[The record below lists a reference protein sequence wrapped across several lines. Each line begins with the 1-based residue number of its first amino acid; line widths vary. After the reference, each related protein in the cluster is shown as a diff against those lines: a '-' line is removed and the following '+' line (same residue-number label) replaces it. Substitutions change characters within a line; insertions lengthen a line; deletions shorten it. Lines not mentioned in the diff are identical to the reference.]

1 MSKIMNLITYDKLPL
16 ISDFAKNTSKINIL
30 KAFLILIIYASNKL
44 IRLIVKYFLN
54 FLYIT
59 GYLSGCIILVYIF
72 LSFKV
77 IPLNNTII
85 LLSHHKKNVYVLIHN
100 HLLLCLLYLIF
111 FI

>member
-1 MSKIMNLITYDKLPL
+1 MLPPV
-16 ISDFAKNTSKINIL
+16 SYFAKNTSKINIL
-30 KAFLILIIYASNKL
+30 KTFLLLIIYTSNKL
-44 IRLIVKYFLN
+44 TRLIAKYFID

-85 LLSHHKKNVYVLIHN
+85 LLSHHKKNLYVLIYN